1 MSSDANIGN
10 AKQAFLK
17 NYMEELQL
25 TLTPSRVDQR
35 NFGVMLSNWR
45 VGQVLNALVVERM
58 PSGDVL
64 LNVGGREFATPL
76 DLPLQ
81 AGSRLQLE
89 VQQLQPQIKLKVRSN
104 AHDAFPSQMTQSSN
118 RQTFASGGSI
128 SIINAS
134 PTSVT
139 SLITAISIQPALRN
153 LVSQTPVLASLF
165 SALSAQSLQS
175 GALSSSA
182 LSAAIGQ
189 SGLFNEANLASG
201 RQNQAGNSLKT
212 QVAQL
217 RSAIDALPI
226 VNIDATTRAAVNSFS
241 DLTNAALA
249 HMTQQQLASLPQDSG
264 GQRWYFDLPLSH
276 VGGFVDLQI
285 IVERDE
291 RSCDLHAEEAAWRVE
306 LSLTL
311 PEIGPLRATIT
322 LQGREVRVVLNSD
335 STRVRNLADASFEQ
349 LKERMVLSD
358 FRVKSLSA
366 QPMAEV
372 SPTSSSS
379 TSPSGGVEVRA

>member
-1 MSSDANIGN
+1 
-10 AKQAFLK
+10 
-17 NYMEELQL
+17 MEELQL

-45 VGQVLNALVVERM
+45 VGQVLNALVVDRM

-118 RQTFASGGSI
+118 RQTSASGGSI
-128 SIINAS
+128 SIVNAS

-226 VNIDATTRAAVNSFS
+226 VNIDTTTRAAVNSFS

-276 VGGFVDLQI
+276 GGGFVDLQI

-311 PEIGPLRATIT
+311 PETGPLRATIT